1 MEIEEQTT
9 IYEKY
14 NTHVDTIRSYLGELS
29 NQFNEIRIKKTNL
42 VQKCLFIS
50 FFFISEIKYFISYN
64 NNRNEKK

>member
-50 FFFISEIKYFISYN
+50 FFFISEIIVFL
-64 NNRNEKK
+64 